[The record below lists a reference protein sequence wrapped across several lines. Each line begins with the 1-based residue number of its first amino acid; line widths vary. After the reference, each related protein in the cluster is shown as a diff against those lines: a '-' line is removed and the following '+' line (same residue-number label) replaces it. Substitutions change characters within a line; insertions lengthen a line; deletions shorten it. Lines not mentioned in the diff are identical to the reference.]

1 LLRNTD
7 HFCSVLTAGGTM
19 QSTSCIQGDS
29 DLRYDAA
36 YKCIVSSVMGE
47 LGTLLSPLDRC
58 EKWERNVR
66 KSWLKETV

>member
-1 LLRNTD
+1 
-7 HFCSVLTAGGTM
+7 M